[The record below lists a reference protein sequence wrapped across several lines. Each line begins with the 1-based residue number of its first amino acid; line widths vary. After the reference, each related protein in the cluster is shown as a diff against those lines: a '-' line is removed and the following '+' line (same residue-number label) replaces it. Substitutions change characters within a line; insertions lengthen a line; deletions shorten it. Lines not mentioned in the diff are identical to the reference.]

1 MMGED
6 VARSQDCEE
15 IGHLGADAAQTR
27 LRGRSP
33 RLFFEVGAV
42 ELPQRAQAAE
52 VEQAFRLIDVSG
64 LELELAREQL
74 EHLRRHSGVDL
85 EADHPRMAPS
95 AAQLGLVGGG
105 KGLSIAVDAGG
116 AA

>member
-1 MMGED
+1 MCQH
-6 VARSQDCEE
+6 VAGSQDREQ
-15 IGHLGADAAQTR
+15 IGHLSAYAAQAR

-52 VEQAFRLIDVSG
+52 VEQAFRLIHVSG

-95 AAQLGLVGGG
+95 AAQLGLDGGE
-105 KGLSIAVDAGG
+105 KVLSIA
-116 AA
+116 